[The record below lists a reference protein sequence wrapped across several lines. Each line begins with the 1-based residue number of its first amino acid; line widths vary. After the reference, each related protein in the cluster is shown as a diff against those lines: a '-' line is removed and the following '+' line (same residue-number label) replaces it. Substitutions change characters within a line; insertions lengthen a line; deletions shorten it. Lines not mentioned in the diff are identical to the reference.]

1 MRRHILFLGCLGVVI
16 IQADRQG
23 YTPYGYGVD
32 IPVLVRASTSYGRG
46 WQLLRSRGENLT
58 HHGTSRQTD
67 VNCDPPQLASSCSNC
82 EAATS
87 NDDKMPRCMPS
98 AACNADFT
106 PPLPQPPGAAP
117 HRATIL
123 FVVDANASNLRFYF
137 GRAWRKTYT
146 SQFSH
151 LVRAVASLRKVNT
164 TLPIHV
170 LVSGERI
177 PAVESQ
183 IAKLGVGILGPE
195 SAPPVHIPRWGSKWA
210 RGSFAKLR
218 ALSLT
223 SFERVILLDAD
234 VMVLRNIDHLVGLP
248 APAFVAGYK
257 CFPRAELRAAV
268 ALLQPSASDWQRALG
283 LMQESATAIYDDLGE
298 GSVWRHLYSS
308 IHELPIG
315 YAALRSSDL
324 PAAEW
329 PKVHVLH
336 DPNLLRKAQ
345 RAGWKESG
353 MADRIKL
360 IDAAQAA
367 LFATSDLSKAFASQS
382 QRERDAPQAPDPKLA
397 KKPKAKK
404 SKRGRRKAA

>member
-1 MRRHILFLGCLGVVI
+1 
-16 IQADRQG
+16 
-23 YTPYGYGVD
+23 
-32 IPVLVRASTSYGRG
+32 
-46 WQLLRSRGENLT
+46 
-58 HHGTSRQTD
+58 
-67 VNCDPPQLASSCSNC
+67 
-82 EAATS
+82 
-87 NDDKMPRCMPS
+87 MPS

-106 PPLPQPPGAAP
+106 PPLPPPPGAAP
-117 HRATIL
+117 PRASATIL

-146 SQFSH
+146 SQVSH
-151 LVRAVASLRKVNT
+151 LVRAVASLRAVNT

-177 PAVESQ
+177 PAV
-183 IAKLGVGILGPE
+183 GIIGPE
-195 SAPPVHIPRWGSKWA
+195 RAPPVHIPKWGSKWA

-223 SFERVILLDAD
+223 AFERVLLLDAD
-234 VMVLRNIDHLVGLP
+234 VMVLRNIDHLALPALP

-257 CFPRAELRAAV
+257 CFPRFELRAAV
-268 ALLQPSASDWQRALG
+268 AVLQPSASDWQRALG
-283 LMQESATAIYDDLGE
+283 LMQESTTAIYDDLGE

-329 PKVHVLH
+329 PKVHIVH

-353 MADRIKL
+353 MTDRIKL
-360 IDAAQAA
+360 VDAAQAA
-367 LFATSDLSKAFASQS
+367 VFATADFSKAFAAQS
-382 QRERDAPQAPDPKLA
+382 ERERDAPAPDPKLA